1 MRPKIICHM
10 VSSIDGRLLAD
21 RWTPPASGVDP
32 DIVPRHYA
40 QAGGRLGADGF
51 MVGNR
56 TMAEFRG
63 IALGQPK
70 VSPAANPSCIPHVAN
85 PARPPL
91 AIVFDRQG
99 RLDYNVDNADGDHIV
114 AVLGRRVDARYLAR
128 LRAVGVSY
136 VFAGD
141 DGNDLAAALETLSVT
156 FGVGTLLLEGG
167 GRLNGAFLQAGL
179 IDEVSLLVYPG
190 IDGLSGMPGIFDY
203 QGEASTR
210 PAEGQ
215 VLRHLLTRTLDG
227 GMVWIR
233 YAVEED
239 LIPAVA

>member
-21 RWTPPASGVDP
+21 RWTPPASGIDP

-40 QAGGRLGADGF
+40 QVGTRLEADGL
-51 MVGNR
+51 MVGSR

-63 IALGQPK
+63 ITRGEPHLALGAQPR
-70 VSPAANPSCIPHVAN
+70 SLPHVAN
-85 PARPPL
+85 KTEPRVAV
-91 AIVFDRQG
+91 VFDRKG
-99 RLDYNVDNADGDHIV
+99 RLDYSVDHADGDHIV
-114 AVLGRRVDARYLAR
+114 AVLGHHVEARYLAR
-128 LRAVGVSY
+128 LRAKGISY
-136 VFAGD
+136 LFAGE
-141 DGNDLAAALETLSVT
+141 DGNDLDAALRTLASV
-156 FGVGTLLLEGG
+156 FGVRTLLLEGG
-167 GRLNGAFLQAGL
+167 ARLNGAFLQAGL
-179 IDEVSLLVYPG
+179 IDQMSLLVYPG
-190 IDGLSGMPGIFDY
+190 IDGLAGMPSIFEY

-215 VLRHLLTRTLDG
+215 VLRHLATKTLDG

-239 LIPAVA
+239 ALPAVV